1 MSDPKAADMKSR
13 YFDSK
18 LLEVLYCRS
27 LADAISRSPKKPAII
42 LNFLNPGFCHSE
54 LYRGGTMG
62 IKIMLKIL
70 ARSTEEGSRTLVNA
84 VEGGKDTHGEYLS
97 DCKIAMVSNFVLSK
111 EGKETQTRLW
121 EELNEKLEKIEP
133 GITANI

>member
-1 MSDPKAADMKSR
+1 MSDPKTADMKSR

-27 LADAISRSPKKPAII
+27 LANAISQSPKKPAIT

-54 LYRGGTMG
+54 LYRGGTVG
-62 IKIMLKIL
+62 IQIMLKIL

-133 GITANI
+133 GITGNI